1 MEVSKK
7 ISMKRVKTNDPNS
20 VDIFINALKNNQI
33 IAYPTD
39 TIYGLGTDI
48 NNNKGIDRINSIK
61 MRKQPMSIALGSFEV
76 IKNNINAED
85 ETLIKIEEILKD
97 GSTCIVQY
105 NPGSLNDKITKDG
118 KIGFRIPNHDY
129 LKSVLTKYQKP
140 ITTTSINET
149 GSVPL
154 YIPDEIEEKFGDK
167 IDLLID
173 DGIIQNNP
181 SKIFMFEADEAKQIR

>member
-1 MEVSKK
+1 
-7 ISMKRVKTNDPNS
+7 MKRVKTNHPDS
-20 VDIFINALKNNQI
+20 KEIFINAINDNQV

-39 TIYGLGTDI
+39 TIYGLGTAM
-48 NNNKGIDRINSIK
+48 NNDEGIERINLMK
-61 MRKQPMSIALGSFEV
+61 MREQPMSIALGSFSV
-76 IKNNINAED
+76 IKNHIMANANEMF
-85 ETLIKIEEILKD
+85 EIEEILKD
-97 GSTCIVQY
+97 GSTCIAPY
-105 NPGSLNDKITKDG
+105 TPGSLNDKIAKDG

-181 SKIFMFEADEAKQIR
+181 SKIFMFEANEAKQIR

>member
-1 MEVSKK
+1 
-7 ISMKRVKTNDPNS
+7 MKRVKTDDPNS
-20 VDIFINALKNNQI
+20 LEIFMNALKNNQV

-97 GSTCIVQY
+97 GSTCIAPY
-105 NPGSLNDKITKDG
+105 NPGSLNDKIAKDG

-140 ITTTSINET
+140 ITTTSINKT

-154 YIPDEIEEKFGDK
+154 YVPDEIEDKFGDK

-173 DGIIQNNP
+173 DGIIENNP
-181 SKIFMFEADEAKQIR
+181 SKIFMFEKDKVKQIR

>member
-7 ISMKRVKTNDPNS
+7 ISMKRVKTNNPNS

-105 NPGSLNDKITKDG
+105 NPGSLNDKIAKDG
-118 KIGFRIPNHDY
+118 KTGFRIPNHDY

-181 SKIFMFEADEAKQIR
+181 SKIFMFEANEAKQIR

>member
-1 MEVSKK
+1 
-7 ISMKRVKTNDPNS
+7 MKRIKTEDSNS
-20 VDIFINALKNNQI
+20 VDIFVNALKNNQI

-105 NPGSLNDKITKDG
+105 NPGSLNDKIAKDG
-118 KIGFRIPNHDY
+118 KIGFRIPNHEY
-129 LKSVLTKYQKP
+129 LKTVLNEYKQP
-140 ITTTSINET
+140 ITTTSINKT
-149 GSVPL
+149 GSEPL
-154 YIPDEIEEKFGDK
+154 YIPDKIEEHFGDK

-173 DGIIQNNP
+173 DGMIKNSP
-181 SKIFMFEADEAKQIR
+181 SKIFIFEKNEIKRIR

>member
-1 MEVSKK
+1 
-7 ISMKRVKTNDPNS
+7 MKRVKTDDPNS

-97 GSTCIVQY
+97 GSL
-105 NPGSLNDKITKDG
+105 SLIH
-118 KIGFRIPNHDY
+118 I
-129 LKSVLTKYQKP
+129 
-140 ITTTSINET
+140 
-149 GSVPL
+149 
-154 YIPDEIEEKFGDK
+154 
-167 IDLLID
+167 
-173 DGIIQNNP
+173 
-181 SKIFMFEADEAKQIR
+181 

>member
-7 ISMKRVKTNDPNS
+7 ISMKRVKTNDPYS

-61 MRKQPMSIALGSFEV
+61 MRKQPMSIALCRFEV

-105 NPGSLNDKITKDG
+105 NPGSLNDKIAKDG

-129 LKSVLTKYQKP
+129 LKSVLAKYQKP

>member
-1 MEVSKK
+1 MALSKDEINFYNDQGYLLVEDV
-7 ISMKRVKTNDPNS
+7 ISENQHKEMLALVDGFFEKSKMIRENDNIFDLEDGHSSDNPRLKR
-20 VDIFINALKNNQI
+20 I
-33 IAYPTD
+33 
-39 TIYGLGTDI
+39 
-48 NNNKGIDRINSIK
+48 
-61 MRKQPMSIALGSFEV
+61 KQPHQHSQFFWDI
-76 IKNNINAED
+76 IKKS
-85 ETLIKIEEILKD
+85 KIEEILKD

-105 NPGSLNDKITKDG
+105 NPGSLNDKIAKDG

-140 ITTTSINET
+140 ITTTSINAT

-181 SKIFMFEADEAKQIR
+181 SKIFMFEANEAKEIR

>member
-1 MEVSKK
+1 
-7 ISMKRVKTNDPNS
+7 MKRVKTEDSNS
-20 VDIFINALKNNQI
+20 VDIFVNALKNNQI

-48 NNNKGIDRINSIK
+48 NNNEGIDRINSIK
-61 MRKQPMSIALGSFEV
+61 MRKQPMSVALGSFEI
-76 IKNNINAED
+76 IKNNINAEKD
-85 ETLIKIEEILKD
+85 ILIKIEEILKD
-97 GSTCIVQY
+97 GSTCIVKY
-105 NPGSLNDKITKDG
+105 NPGSLNDKIAKDG

-129 LKSVLTKYQKP
+129 LKSVLMKYQKP

-173 DGIIQNNP
+173 GGIIKNNP
-181 SKIFMFEADEAKQIR
+181 SKIFMFEADEVKQIR

>member
-1 MEVSKK
+1 M
-7 ISMKRVKTNDPNS
+7 S
-20 VDIFINALKNNQI
+20 V
-33 IAYPTD
+33 
-39 TIYGLGTDI
+39 
-48 NNNKGIDRINSIK
+48 
-61 MRKQPMSIALGSFEV
+61 ALGNFEI
-76 IKNNINAED
+76 IKSNIRAKE
-85 ETLIKIEEILKD
+85 EMLKKIEETLKD

-140 ITTTSINET
+140 ITTTSINKT

-173 DGIIQNNP
+173 DGIIKNNP
-181 SKIFMFEADEAKQIR
+181 SKIFMFEADEVKQIR

>member
-1 MEVSKK
+1 
-7 ISMKRVKTNDPNS
+7 MKRIKTNDPNS
-20 VDIFINALKNNQI
+20 VDTFINALKNNQI

-105 NPGSLNDKITKDG
+105 NPGSLNDKIAKDG

>member
-1 MEVSKK
+1 
-7 ISMKRVKTNDPNS
+7 MKRIKTNDPNS

-105 NPGSLNDKITKDG
+105 NPGSLNDKIAKDG
-118 KIGFRIPNHDY
+118 KIGFRIPNHEY
-129 LKSVLTKYQKP
+129 LKTVLNEYQQP
-140 ITTTSINET
+140 ITTTSINKT
-149 GSVPL
+149 GSEPL
-154 YIPDEIEEKFGDK
+154 YIPDEIEEQFGDK

-173 DGIIQNNP
+173 DGIIKNSP
-181 SKIFMFEADEAKQIR
+181 SKIFIFEKNEIKRIR